1 MPKQGRMQPQSHS
14 AECRASAALDDE
26 SAEMAD
32 GSRRNLRVLE
42 QQLDI
47 SRVGHIPVCQSPA
60 IRRLHDADACAFAI
74 MS

>member
-1 MPKQGRMQPQSHS
+1 
-14 AECRASAALDDE
+14 
-26 SAEMAD
+26 MAD

-47 SRVGHIPVCQSPA
+47 SRVGHIPVCQSPD